1 MKRVIASCNDG
12 FSPCRSR
19 GSKPAPSP
27 SRGGL
32 GRGWCSPGADVAD
45 TTSTIPTQTLPLKGR
60 AYGAFAC
67 RQRSNAG
74 FAAIRLLKWI
84 GIAFAALILITGALL
99 FWLLDTESGARF
111 ALARAVGAMEGKLS
125 FERSSGRLAGPLSLV
140 NVRYDDPASGVDA
153 HVGAV
158 TVDLKPLELFSK
170 RVHILSL
177 DVERADIAL
186 TTIPPKPTSKPPTAF
201 SLVAPID
208 LFLDRLSLKQATVTQ
223 DGKPLFA
230 ADTLGFAGAWTHGGA
245 IVKSLALRAP
255 DGSVDLHGTISSAPG
270 YPGDGETTFKW
281 KAADREISGRL
292 TAKGDGK
299 RTTLDIA
306 LSAPTP
312 ATVTATITQT
322 ADVPWTAKV
331 AVPRFDPKAVQ
342 PDSTLTALA
351 LALEGSGDRQ
361 HGALTGEIGVN
372 DHRVTLEPFRYAID
386 GEVLKIETLTLK
398 SPEAAGTLHA
408 SGDVHMS
415 TQPPSATLALDWD
428 GVELPADLVG
438 QPLATHGKIDAS
450 GSAEKFHAEGAL
462 SIGPPGK
469 LSDLALNLD
478 GTPDTIALKQLALKQ
493 PKGGL
498 DAQGTIKLEPAIGWQ
513 LTAKADKFDP
523 GAFAAEWPGAIDFT
537 LATDGTMTD
546 EGPDAT
552 IRLDKLGGT
561 LRKRPL
567 SGNADLK
574 LKPGYVV
581 DGTLA
586 LASGKSRVDVTG
598 RGGGGQ
604 TDATIRLAIASLADW
619 VPDTAGSLDADFR
632 VRGKWPKLAIAGTA
646 HGAGLATSAAQV
658 GIVDVST
665 NIAELQPPQGTLTVR
680 AQKVVAGGIAFETL
694 DVDGGGNREKHQL
707 KIAATGSPLAL
718 NIALSGSGGDNG
730 GGTGN
735 SWHGTLST
743 LDIAVKDVPKL
754 ALEAPSQLAWNGK
767 QFSATD
773 VCLAGGGPK
782 LCVAG
787 NGGSDGAM
795 AAQYRIEQLPLALI
809 MKIASPDAPVR
820 VEGTIAGNGDIKRDG
835 AGAFNGQATLG
846 SARGSV
852 AYPDNASQ
860 PLIAYTNLAVDAN
873 LAPQTI
879 HATVKASLDHDG
891 KIDGDIGLNGPPHS
905 AQALSGRLDATLN
918 SLGFVELLTPEV
930 ANTKGRVEA
939 HYTFAGTTAKP
950 QLGGALSLKEFATEI
965 PSAGLKLHDG
975 EINVRS
981 TDQDHFVIDG
991 TLKSGDGTLTVAG
1004 SGGIGKTA
1012 PAKVTIKGDNFLAA
1026 DIPAAKVVISPDL
1039 RIERSTE
1046 NIDVGGSVTIPR
1058 ANVDLGKL
1066 PGGGVNKAS
1075 PDVVVADAE
1084 EPEPGKP
1091 LPVVVAVTVKLGDAV
1106 KLAGFGLDG
1115 AIGGDLA
1122 VNQRP
1127 GRMATGTGTLN
1138 VSGTY
1143 KAYGQDLKIESG
1155 RLLFAGT
1162 SLDNPGLDIRAV
1174 RTIVG
1179 TSGGEALG
1187 DVIKAGLQVR
1197 GTAIV
1202 PVLTVFSEP
1211 AMEQSEALSYLITG
1225 KPLSGLK
1232 SGEGDML
1239 GSAAR
1244 ALGSASGDLLAKGIG
1259 ARTGLD
1265 VGVSDSSAL
1274 GGSAFTVGKYLSPK
1288 LYLSYG
1294 VGLFT
1299 PGEVVSLK
1307 YLFNT
1312 RWNFEAQ
1319 NATTGNRAGINYR
1332 WEK

>member
-1 MKRVIASCNDG
+1 MSTHGARPHGIAKM
-12 FSPCRSR
+12 R
-19 GSKPAPSP
+19 
-27 SRGGL
+27 
-32 GRGWCSPGADVAD
+32 
-45 TTSTIPTQTLPLKGR
+45 I
-60 AYGAFAC
+60 
-67 RQRSNAG
+67 
-74 FAAIRLLKWI
+74 LKWI
-84 GIAFAALILITGALL
+84 GIAFLALVIVTGALL

-111 ALARAVGAMEGKLS
+111 ALARAVGAMEGKFS
-125 FERSSGRLAGPLSLV
+125 FERSTGHLAGPLTLI
-140 NVRYDDPASGVDA
+140 NVRYNDPASGVDA
-153 HVGAV
+153 RVGSIV
-158 TVDLKPLELFSK
+158 VDLKPLEIFSK

-177 DVERADIAL
+177 EVERADIAL
-186 TTIPPKPTSKPPTAF
+186 TSVPPQPEPKPPTEF
-201 SLVAPID
+201 SLVAPVD
-208 LFLDRLSLKQATVTQ
+208 LFLDKLALKKATLAQ

-230 ADTLGFAGAWTHGGA
+230 ADTLDFAGAWTHGGA

-281 KAADREISGRL
+281 KTADREISGTL
-292 TAKGDGK
+292 KAKGDGK
-299 RTTLDIA
+299 HTTLDIA
-306 LSAPTP
+306 LGAPTP

-331 AVPRFDPKAVQ
+331 TVPRFDPKAVQ

-351 LALEGSGDRQ
+351 LILEGSGDKQ
-361 HGALTGEIGVN
+361 HGTLTGEIGVN
-372 DHRVTLEPFRYAID
+372 AHRVTLEPFRYAID
-386 GEVLKIETLTLK
+386 GEVVKIETLTLK
-398 SPEAAGTLHA
+398 TPEAAGTLHA
-408 SGDVHMS
+408 SGDVHFD

-469 LSDLALNLD
+469 LSDIALNLD
-478 GTPDTIALKQLALKQ
+478 GTPDAILLKQLALKQ

-498 DAQGTIKLEPAIGWQ
+498 DAQGTIKLKPAIGWQ

-523 GAFAAEWPGAIDFT
+523 GVFAAEWPGAIDFT
-537 LATDGTMTD
+537 LATDGTLTD
-546 EGPDAT
+546 NGPDAT
-552 IRLDKLGGT
+552 IKLDKLGGT

-586 LASGKSRVDVTG
+586 LESGKSRIDVTG
-598 RGGGGQ
+598 RGGGGE
-604 TDATIRLAIASLADW
+604 TNATIKLAIASLADW
-619 VPDTAGSLDADFR
+619 VPDTGGSLNADFR
-632 VRGKWPKLAIAGTA
+632 VQGKWPKFAINGTA
-646 HGAGLATSAAQV
+646 HGAGIATNAAQIGV
-658 GIVDVST
+658 LDLT
-665 NIAELQPPQGTLTVR
+665 ANITELQPPQGTLTVR

-694 DVDGGGNREKHQL
+694 DVDGGGNREKHQIKL
-707 KIAATGSPLAL
+707 SATGTPLAL
-718 NIALSGSGGDNG
+718 DVALNGSGGDNG
-730 GGTGN
+730 

-743 LDIAVKDVPKL
+743 LDIAVKDIPKL

-787 NGGSDGAM
+787 NGGADGSMEAR
-795 AAQYRIEQLPLALI
+795 YRIEQLPLALV
-809 MKIASPDAPVR
+809 MKIASPDAPLR
-820 VEGTIAGNGDIKRDG
+820 VEGVIGGNGDIRRDA

-846 SARGSV
+846 SDKGSV

-860 PLIAYTNLAVDAN
+860 PLIAYTNLAVNAN

-891 KIDGDIGLNGPPHS
+891 KIDGELGLNGPPHS
-905 AQALSGRLDATLN
+905 TQALSGRLDATLN

-939 HYTFAGTTAKP
+939 HYTFAGTTAAP

-975 EINVRS
+975 EINVRAADS
-981 TDQDHFVIDG
+981 EHFAIDG

-1039 RIERSTE
+1039 RIERSAE
-1046 NIDVGGSVTIPR
+1046 NIDVGGSVTIPK

-1075 PDVVVADAE
+1075 PDVVVTDAE

-1091 LPVVVAVTVKLGDAV
+1091 LPIVVAVSVKLGDEV

-1115 AIGGDLA
+1115 AVGGNLA

-1127 GRMATGTGTLN
+1127 GRVATGTGTLN

-1143 KAYGQDLKIESG
+1143 KAYGQNLKIETG

-1179 TSGGEALG
+1179 SSGGEELG

-1197 GTAIV
+1197 GTALV

-1211 AMEQSEALSYLITG
+1211 SMEQSEALSYLITG

-1307 YLFNT
+1307 YLFNR

-1319 NATTGNRAGINYR
+1319 NATTGNRAGVNYR